1 MDVTQPGI
9 HPKARAPVAVGSPRR
24 CHTGPVVRTGAR
36 AQALQNLMVRA
47 GFVVATSSP
56 PTPRLEA
63 LGSEARERVVELFE
77 SLGGQTPTPRLRPG
91 AWDLAFSDGLV
102 IELDEELHFNRYRAQ
117 TLRPQWAATLPW
129 RDSYLHLCADF
140 EKECLAAGR
149 WGKRWTTPSCE
160 SMFGPPS
167 PPGVLDGPGSP
178 RWKQRALY
186 DAVKDI
192 AALQSPTPRLCRLS
206 VWDQVGETTIA
217 DALAGG
223 RIDLDQLT
231 DLIARRT
238 I

>member
-1 MDVTQPGI
+1 M
-9 HPKARAPVAVGSPRR
+9 
-24 CHTGPVVRTGAR
+24 VRTGAR

-56 PTPRLEA
+56 PAPRLEA

-117 TLRPQWAATLPW
+117 TLQPQWAATLPW
-129 RDSYLHLCADF
+129 RDTYLHLCADF

-160 SMFGPPS
+160 SMFGPSS

-186 DAVKDI
+186 DAVKDL

-206 VWDQVGETTIA
+206 VWDQVGETTIG

-223 RIDLDQLT
+223 PIDLDQFT
-231 DLIARRT
+231 DFIARRT